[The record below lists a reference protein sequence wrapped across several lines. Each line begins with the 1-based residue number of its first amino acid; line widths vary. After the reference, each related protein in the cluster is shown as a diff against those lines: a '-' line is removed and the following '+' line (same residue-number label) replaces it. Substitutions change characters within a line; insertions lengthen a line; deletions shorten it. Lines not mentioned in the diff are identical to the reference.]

1 MSFSDPLPI
10 LTLLWY
16 SYVWKDGRV
25 VYCGC
30 LENSWVNCPGGSN
43 PSPSVSEEESYP
55 EIVTYVG
62 QDSVVFY
69 AWLSKARFLS
79 ELLAFHIFARQK
91 VLFTVFCQQ
100 LHCVH

>member
-1 MSFSDPLPI
+1 
-10 LTLLWY
+10 
-16 SYVWKDGRV
+16 
-25 VYCGC
+25 
-30 LENSWVNCPGGSN
+30 
-43 PSPSVSEEESYP
+43 
-55 EIVTYVG
+55 VTYVG